1 MSSLFPQSS
10 INSPVRYLKGIKQ
23 IVDDIN
29 NNCIHK
35 LGEFHRRFWRTLIV
49 PSSTLNVARILWI
62 FQNNPQLHHFRSAF
76 TINWFYVILYTIL
89 YVLFWWFFTPVVQDF
104 CVLLR
109 DLLELSKNDNP
120 SNYQLGWRIFV
131 TFIQNQLDSQR
142 VVLIFIVVVQGF
154 LFRWWS
160 KTVVTVVDNDIR
172 PLDTDEIKK
181 KKVDALIK
189 RIDDQ
194 YNHLR
199 MEPEPQKREEIRRE
213 IRQLELK
220 LDQITGHIDSPDD
233 YLFNKSLD
241 FNSLDDDVDWFN
253 QALSNP
259 DYEDGEDEFPL
270 PKI

>member
-62 FQNNPQLHHFRSAF
+62 FQNNSQLHHFRSAF

-120 SNYQLGWRIFV
+120 SNFQLGWRIFV
-131 TFIQNQLDSQR
+131 TFLQNQLDSHR
-142 VVLIFIVVVQGF
+142 VYVRPAYRGAVPRGRLGV
-154 LFRWWS
+154 RKSPCEW
-160 KTVVTVVDNDIR
+160 NAIR
-172 PLDTDEIKK
+172 PGCL
-181 KKVDALIK
+181 ACFGC
-189 RIDDQ
+189 
-194 YNHLR
+194 
-199 MEPEPQKREEIRRE
+199 
-213 IRQLELK
+213 QLA
-220 LDQITGHIDSPDD
+220 I
-233 YLFNKSLD
+233 
-241 FNSLDDDVDWFN
+241 
-253 QALSNP
+253 
-259 DYEDGEDEFPL
+259 
-270 PKI
+270 